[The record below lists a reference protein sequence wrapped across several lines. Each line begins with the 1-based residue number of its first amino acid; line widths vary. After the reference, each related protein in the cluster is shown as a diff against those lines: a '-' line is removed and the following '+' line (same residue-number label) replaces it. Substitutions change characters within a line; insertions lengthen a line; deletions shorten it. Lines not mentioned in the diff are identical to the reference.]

1 MSEHEGHRLRLKK
14 RFIEHGLDDFD
25 DHHAL
30 ELALYYA
37 IPRQDTKHIA
47 HRLINHFGSLY
58 DVFEASIEELS
69 AIEGMGENSA
79 ALLKLMPAMGRKCQI
94 SKSRNNCVLNST
106 KAAGDY
112 LLPYFMFQGYE
123 LVYVVC
129 LDVKNRVL
137 GCREIARGSPNMAEI
152 SMRKIVELAL
162 SKKASGIIIAHNH
175 TSGIAIPSI
184 EDEDTTNK
192 IASALAGI
200 GVKLLDHII
209 VAGDDF
215 VSMAESGLI

>member
-1 MSEHEGHRLRLKK
+1 MNEHDGHRLRLKK

-25 DHHAL
+25 DHQAL
-30 ELALYYA
+30 ELALSFA
-37 IPRQDTKHIA
+37 IPRQDTNPIA
-47 HRLINHFGSLY
+47 HRLITHFGGIY
-58 DVFEASIEELS
+58 EVFDASFEELI

-79 ALLKLMPAMGRKCQI
+79 TLIKLMPAMGRKCYIAKAKQN
-94 SKSRNNCVLNST
+94 RVLNST
-106 KAAGDY
+106 DAAGDY
-112 LLPYFMFQGYE
+112 LLPYFMFQPDE

-129 LDVKNRVL
+129 LDVKNKVL
-137 GCREIARGSPNMAEI
+137 CCREISRGSPNMAEI
-152 SMRKIVELAL
+152 SMRKIVELAI

-175 TSGIAIPSI
+175 TSGIAVPSI

-192 IASALAGI
+192 VASALAGI